1 MQKMKAFLANNA
13 AGLALSLPAAN
24 VDMDVSD
31 HSLAECED
39 VMAAVDFVGMRF
51 HLTPNALVPAMP
63 SLSLAMPALP
73 PVVGLDDWS
82 FSPNAMPMLDY
93 DENDINVETVAEEN
107 EREFELVAI

>member
-1 MQKMKAFLANNA
+1 MYIPAQPLTIR
-13 AGLALSLPAAN
+13 ALSPAI
-24 VDMDVSD
+24 
-31 HSLAECED
+31 
-39 VMAAVDFVGMRF
+39 
-51 HLTPNALVPAMP
+51 PALVPEIT